1 MTYARVLDYVGR
13 RLRIPLANTRRRS
26 LRLALL
32 LLATSITEIE
42 EMKK

>member
-13 RLRIPLANTRRRS
+13 RPCILIANTRRRS
-26 LRLALL
+26 LQLALL
-32 LLATSITEIE
+32 LLATSIIEIE